1 MLFSYKQTIFT
12 IKQIINILCQQQT
25 CNIFNQRVWLKIDKN
40 VNERKVKGGVHN
52 KIKESLKK
60 IKVVKNIQITEV
72 HQDRM
77 EKNKLC

>member
-1 MLFSYKQTIFT
+1 M
-12 IKQIINILCQQQT
+12 
-25 CNIFNQRVWLKIDKN
+25 IDKN
-40 VNERKVKGGVHN
+40 VNGRKVKDGIHN
-52 KIKESLKK
+52 KINESLKK